1 MKEISNMLLPNQE
14 ILVNLNDYIQKNA
27 SVKTWVGRVKVN
39 NTSPIVVFSEA
50 RNELQ
55 TRSTTY
61 DNTTRIINYNINIY
75 CEKLVNSYEIVEE
88 LIMLVTN
95 VMQGYYNMTGGVIAI
110 IPTFDDNKAS
120 YQANLRFTTRY
131 IPRNKKLY

>member
-88 LIMLVTN
+88 LIILVTN

>member
-131 IPRNKKLY
+131 VPRNKKLY

>member
-1 MKEISNMLLPNQE
+1 MNEISNMLLPNQE

-61 DNTTRIINYNINIY
+61 NNTTRIINYNINIY

-88 LIMLVTN
+88 LITLVTN
-95 VMQGYYNMTGGVIAI
+95 VMQGYYNMTGGLTAM